1 MSHRIAFIDHVAVTV
16 ADIDRACQ
24 FYIELLDGEQ
34 VFEYAP
40 EGKPLAR
47 QIQAG
52 GAMLSVHQLGNGIT
66 PLVADKP
73 TVGAVDICF
82 RWNGPIE
89 TAQAHLA
96 RLGIE
101 IIDGPRDNRSNG
113 GHRAKSV
120 YFRDLDDNLFEF
132 ITTE

>member
-1 MSHRIAFIDHVAVTV
+1 MTHRVAFIDHVAVTV
-16 ADIDRACQ
+16 SDIDRACR
-24 FYIELLDGEQ
+24 FYIDLLDGAQ

-52 GAMLSVHQLGNGIT
+52 GVMLSVHQVGNGIH

-89 TAQAHLA
+89 DAQAHLA

-101 IIDGPRDNRSNG
+101 VIDGPRNNRANG
-113 GHRAKSV
+113 GHAAKSV

-132 ITTE
+132 ITID